1 MVYGNTAYFTERLN
15 VNGSDITPDNIEQLK
30 TVSNHVIQKLVLFA
44 SQSLPHLGLSFV

>member
-30 TVSNHVIQKLVLFA
+30 TVSNHVIQKLYC
-44 SQSLPHLGLSFV
+44 LPLNYYLILA

>member
-30 TVSNHVIQKLVLFA
+30 TVSNHVIQKLYC
-44 SQSLPHLGLSFV
+44 LPLNHYLILA